1 MNEPETST
9 AEKSPAEILAIVR
22 ANRDDVRRRIAHAAI
37 SAGREP
43 DSVRLVAVTKYAE
56 PAWVRAL
63 LETGEV
69 DLGENRPQ
77 QLEERA
83 ALFPDAVHWHLI
95 GHLQRNK
102 IRRILPLVDLI
113 HSLDTTRVVEA
124 VDRVASE
131 LGLRPQI
138 LLEVNVS
145 GEASKDGFTPDSVRA
160 AWPQLCKLEHVD
172 IRGLMTMAPLTS
184 TSETARPVFR
194 ALRDLRDELAAGDP
208 HRLPELS
215 MGMTGDFEA
224 AIAEG
229 ATLVRI
235 GSALWRG
242 LAP

>member
-1 MNEPETST
+1 METSSADKT
-9 AEKSPAEILAIVR
+9 PAEILAIVR
-22 ANRDDVRRRIAHAAI
+22 ANRDDVRRRIAKAAVA
-37 SAGREP
+37 SGRTPE
-43 DSVRLVAVTKYAE
+43 SVRLVAVTKYAE
-56 PAWVRAL
+56 PAWVQAL
-63 LETGEV
+63 LEIGEV

-83 ALFPDAVHWHLI
+83 ALFPDSVHWHLI

-102 IRRILPLVDLI
+102 IRRTLPLVDLI
-113 HSLDTTRVVEA
+113 HSLDTAKVVEA
-124 VDRVASE
+124 VDRVAAE

-145 GEASKDGFTPDSVRA
+145 GETSKDGFTPDSVRSV
-160 AWPQLCKLEHVD
+160 WPQLRRLEHVA

-184 TSETARPVFR
+184 TPDAARPVFR
-194 ALRDLRDELAAGDP
+194 SLRQLRDELAAGDP

-229 ATLVRI
+229 ATIVRI
-235 GSALWRG
+235 GSALWSG